1 METPSQTVALAPA
14 AGAGVGKMLADLLLS
29 DPDFVPLMRRTAID
43 CLNAM
48 SPRRWDKEQG
58 WISDPDYRIRAQM
71 FFGLMAH
78 MEGEPVKRIIHQ
90 HLGEGGK
97 LDVGG
102 ALADSPELAAA
113 VERELQKSKWKHSGR
128 QSYKKP
134 AKVVDGEAK
143 DVAAGPAKEF

>member
-1 METPSQTVALAPA
+1 MSEANTQVTLAPM
-14 AGAGVGKMLADLLLS
+14 AGAGIGKQLADALLS
-29 DPDFVPLMRRTAID
+29 DPGFLPLMRQTAID

-90 HLGEGGK
+90 HLGDGGK

-113 VERELQKSKWKHSGR
+113 VARELQKSKWKHSGR
-128 QSYKKP
+128 QAYKKP
-134 AKVVDGEAK
+134 AKVVDGE
-143 DVAAGPAKEF
+143 VADGPAKEF

>member
-90 HLGEGGK
+90 HLGQDGK
-97 LDVGG
+97 LDVAG
-102 ALADSPELAAA
+102 ALRDSPELAAA
-113 VERELQKSKWKHSGR
+113 VRREVDKVEWRTSGR
-128 QSYKKP
+128 QPHKRPTKQVEAMEVEGAEGEKP
-134 AKVVDGEAK
+134 VK
-143 DVAAGPAKEF
+143 